1 MLFLLYIGVFV
12 LNLYYKFLKH
22 KTIMFRK
29 EEIHLKLY
37 SKHLLPHKY
46 GVEDY
51 YNSIW
56 ESDIKSSAICIG
68 LTVLLLSLA
77 VGHDFMHYFLAG
89 TEPSSEVSWLLTL
102 RVIGLFLSFIIFTWL
117 IVKRS
122 KPNIIG
128 YERYVFLWELV
139 IVGVSLY
146 ANCVNLQSS
155 YIGSTAGIPI
165 IMFLY
170 ILIPQH
176 NGILR
181 VIPPLI
187 FSVGLTF
194 IYHFIKTSLDPVGF
208 GAMYVG
214 IIFVNLMGAYFAD
227 KMYFKDY
234 LLYCFSNC
242 DELTGV
248 YNRRYLEKRL
258 RKEWNK
264 CCVGSKALS
273 CCLIDIDLF
282 KNFNDTYGHLR
293 GDVILKK
300 VSAALTKSIEN
311 KDDFVARYGGEEFI
325 IVLSNRTLED
335 SIAFAEKLCKKIE
348 ELQIVHDASNI
359 SGYLT
364 LSIGVTNIIPLV
376 GMEYEE
382 LLKQAD
388 IALYKAK
395 GQGRNRV
402 VAYEK
407 KFCAENMLGLKE

>member
-1 MLFLLYIGVFV
+1 M

-29 EEIHLKLY
+29 EETHLKLY

-51 YNSIW
+51 YNSRW

-77 VGHDFMHYFLAG
+77 VGHEFMHYFVDG
-89 TEPSSEVSWLLTL
+89 TELGFVNSELLVF
-102 RVIGLFLSFIIFTWL
+102 RVIGLILSFIIFTWL
-117 IVKRS
+117 VLKRN
-122 KPNIIG
+122 KPNIII
-128 YERYVFLWELV
+128 YERYIFLWELV

-155 YIGSTAGIPI
+155 YIGATAGIPI

-181 VIPPLI
+181 VIPPII

-194 IYHFIKTSLDPVGF
+194 IYHFVKTSLDPVGF

-214 IIFVNLMGAYFAD
+214 IIFVNLMGTYFSD

-234 LLYCFSNC
+234 LLYCLSNC

-258 RKEWNK
+258 SKEWTE
-264 CCVGSKALS
+264 CYASGKAIS

-282 KNFNDTYGHLR
+282 KDFNDTYGHLR
-293 GDVILKK
+293 GDAILKK
-300 VSAALTKSIEN
+300 VGAELKKSIAQT
-311 KDDFVARYGGEEFI
+311 DGFVARYGGEEFI
-325 IVLSNRTLED
+325 IIFSDSMQED
-335 SIAFAEKLCKKIE
+335 SIVFAEKLCKKIE
-348 ELQIVHDASNI
+348 ELQISHDASNI
-359 SGYLT
+359 SEYLT
-364 LSIGVTNIIPLV
+364 LSIGVANIIPLA
-376 GMEYEE
+376 GMKYEE

-395 GQGRNRV
+395 GKGRNQV
-402 VAYEK
+402 VAYAK
-407 KFCAENMLGLKE
+407 HCLTENEGCLRE